1 MRKSN
6 RLLIV
11 VIFTLL
17 LGSCF
22 LTAQE
27 KPTQRYLAVTTLHW
41 NMDMED
47 FSMDEWKAVEK
58 EFLDKV
64 TSKNELILATNFG
77 LHYMTADN
85 TELVYVQL
93 FNSWEAIDQANK
105 RNTELAKLAWPD
117 EVKRKAYFKKKDAY
131 YDSYHSDEIYALI
144 PGAKPNLEESDKAV
158 LFYVRKS
165 HLAFPNDGTK
175 KEFNELRDPF
185 VKEVIHKNQ
194 FIKGYYPYVHA
205 WGADKRDFI
214 EVFVVASLADLEK
227 ALDES
232 GKLNKARFSDKA
244 KQKATKKK
252 MEKYFTGFH
261 GDYVYKSVPSLAKK
275 MPKPKK

>member
-1 MRKSN
+1 MRKSS
-6 RLLIV
+6 RVLIV

-17 LGSCF
+17 LGSSF

-27 KPTQRYLAVTTLHW
+27 KQTQRYLAVTTLHW

-58 EFLDKV
+58 EFLNKV
-64 TSKNELILATNFG
+64 TSKNEYILATNYG

-85 TELVYVQL
+85 TELLYVQL
-93 FNSWEAIDQANK
+93 FNSWEDIDKANK
-105 RNTELAKLAWPD
+105 RNEELSKSAWPD
-117 EVKRKAYFKKKDAY
+117 EAKRDAYFKKRDAY
-131 YDSYHSDEIYALI
+131 YDSYHSDEIYVPI
-144 PGAKPNLEESDKAV
+144 PGAKPNLEESNEAV

-165 HLAFPNDGTK
+165 HLAFPDNGTE

-214 EVFVVASLADLEK
+214 EVFVVATLADLDK

-232 GKLNKARFSDKA
+232 GKLNKARFNDEA
-244 KQKATKKK
+244 KQKAAGKK
-252 MEKYFTGFH
+252 MGKYFTGFH